1 VRPLLDTSAPRGESL
16 LLAHVWA
23 LTCDGQPAEP
33 VRTRLDDRVG
43 EGLAGLLV
51 RVLSQEHAASHSTL
65 RV

>member
-1 VRPLLDTSAPRGESL
+1 MRPLLDTSAPRGESL

-23 LTCDGQPAEP
+23 LTWDGKRAAS
-33 VRTRLDDRVG
+33 VRARLDDRVG